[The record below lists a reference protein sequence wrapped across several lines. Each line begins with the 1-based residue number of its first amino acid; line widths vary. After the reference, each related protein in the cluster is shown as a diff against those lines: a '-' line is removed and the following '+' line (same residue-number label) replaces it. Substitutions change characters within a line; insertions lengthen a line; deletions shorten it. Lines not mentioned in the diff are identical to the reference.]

1 MRNRFFSILMLIAAM
16 SALTISCK
24 KDEEEATKLS
34 VSTTEMYFAKEGGS
48 QKLAFTTNKQ
58 WTATSS
64 ADWCKASPASG
75 SSDVMSTML
84 TADVNTG
91 DKRTATI
98 TITAGELSKSV
109 TVTQGAAAKD
119 PDDPQGA
126 GTKSNPYLISSV
138 DDMLKIKSQCKEVK
152 SDGAEPTYFKLMA
165 DIDLKGVKWEPINN
179 KSPFALKINFN
190 GNGKTISNLNCKNK
204 TYGSLFGVLFG
215 EVYDL
220 KIADAHIE
228 GDTASGIVGGYAG
241 TSDSFEH
248 SANVTNVHV
257 SGSVSATTGSVD
269 GIGGLF
275 GRICNTEINR
285 CSARTNVKS
294 VGGQVGGIVGYT
306 DSGTNIIRDC
316 YSEGKID
323 CPTNSQRCAGIV
335 GCIRGKGA
343 VVENCISL
351 CSVTTNFAA
360 GGIVGHANE
369 NASATKTP
377 GDVIKNCLAWNNKV
391 IALQERTDQ
400 YSSGAVVGFTSPKN
414 TLSGCWRKQDFSF
427 SVNPDQTDRSKYPL
441 NFITLCDQPDA
452 SESSPLTEGI
462 DYDGSS
468 KYIAPYHGKAAPA
481 GKTASQLAKDLGWSA
496 TNWDF
501 SKSTPELVGSSI
513 HWDESGGDDP
523 DDPSEYVIPGDDIPN
538 HNPVT
543 PEGAKGWEK
552 NTVREGITYWS
563 FEGYDDVSSAYQAI
577 HVVEVDLNK
586 GYKLKYVYDSNKDIA
601 SHIMSKYD
609 AYVSMNA
616 GFGASQIFIK
626 VDGKVYKNIT
636 QDKNAETGVMNWRND
651 AGICTNPE
659 GRVFIAPA
667 TFSQDGDGQ
676 SEYGAFITE
685 QRSFY
690 TTTLKDMPNIIS
702 GSPLLIDG
710 YKDLGS
716 TYVPAG
722 VNPQTYAKDTEHPWY
737 HQGVRHPRTA
747 IGITG
752 DNRLIM
758 FTVDGR
764 LTNCKGFTAKEL
776 TRFLIKYFDPK
787 YAMNLDGGGSTTL
800 CVAGYGDS
808 STHVVNYP
816 CDNGKKDHAGERTVQ
831 TFFYIK

>member
-1 MRNRFFSILMLIAAM
+1 MRKRFLGILAVLAGAIL
-16 SALTISCK
+16 LTVSCK
-24 KDEEEATKLS
+24 PEQEPAKLS
-34 VSTTEMYFAKEGGS
+34 VSTTELYFGKDGGP
-48 QKLAFTTNKQ
+48 QKIGVTSNTQ

-64 ADWCKASPASG
+64 ADWLTLSPASG
-75 SSDVMSTML
+75 GSDVMSTMA
-84 TADVNTG
+84 TAAKNTG
-91 DKRTATI
+91 DKRTATL
-98 TITAGELSKSV
+98 TFKAGDQSKSV
-109 TVTQGAAAKD
+109 AITQGGAAVD
-119 PDDPQGA
+119 PVDDGKGK
-126 GTKSNPYLISSV
+126 GTKSEPYLISTA
-138 DDMLKIKSQCKEVK
+138 DDMLKIKEKCKEVK
-152 SDGAEPTYFKLMA
+152 SDGSEPTYFKLMA
-165 DIDLKGVKWEPINN
+165 DIDMKGVAWEPVNN
-179 KSPFALKINFN
+179 KTPYARKIDFN
-190 GNGKTISNLNCKNK
+190 GNGKTISNLRCTFKS
-204 TYGSLFGVLFG
+204 YASLFGVLFG

-220 KIADAHIE
+220 KVADAHIE
-228 GDTASGIVGGYAG
+228 GDSASGIIGGYAG

-248 SANVTNVHV
+248 SAKITNVHV
-257 SGSVSATTGSVD
+257 SGSVAATTGSVD
-269 GIGGLF
+269 GVGGML
-275 GRICNTEINR
+275 GRMCNTEINR
-285 CSARTNVKS
+285 CSARVNVTS
-294 VGGQVGGIVGYT
+294 IGGQVGGIVGYT

-316 YSEGKID
+316 YTEGNIE
-323 CPTNSQRCAGIV
+323 CPESSQRSAGIA
-335 GCIRGKGA
+335 GCLRGKGA
-343 VVENCISL
+343 IVENCISL
-351 CSVTTNFAA
+351 CSVRTNFAA
-360 GGIVGHANE
+360 AGIVGHANE
-369 NASATKTP
+369 NSSGVKTP
-377 GDVIKNCLAWNNKV
+377 GDVIRNCLAWNTKV
-391 IALQERTDQ
+391 VAIQERTDQ

-414 TLSGCWRKQDFSF
+414 TLSGCYRKHDFSF
-427 SVNPDQTDRSKYPL
+427 SINPDQTDRDKYPL
-441 NFITLCDQPDA
+441 NFISLCDQDDA

-468 KYIAPYHGKAAPA
+468 KYIAPYHGKVAPT
-481 GKTASQLAKDLGWSA
+481 GKTASQLAKDLGWDA
-496 TNWDF
+496 AKWDF
-501 SKSTPELVGSSI
+501 NKSIPELIGSSI
-513 HWDESGGDDP
+513 TWTETGGGGS
-523 DDPSEYVIPGDDIPN
+523 DDPSEYVIPGDNIEN
-538 HNPVT
+538 HKPVT
-543 PEGAKGWEK
+543 PEGVKGWEK
-552 NTVREGITYWS
+552 NIVREGITFWS
-563 FEGYDDVSSAYQAI
+563 FEGYDEVSSAYQSI
-577 HVVEVDLNK
+577 HVVEVDLKK
-586 GYKLKYVYDSNKDIA
+586 GFQLKYVYDSNKDIA

-651 AGICTNPE
+651 AGICTSPE

-676 SEYGAFITE
+676 SEYGAMVTE

-690 TTTLKDMPNIIS
+690 TTTLKNMPNIIS

-710 YKDLGS
+710 YTDLGS
-716 TYVPAG
+716 TYVPTG
-722 VNPQTYAKDTEHPWY
+722 VNPQTYASDTEHPWY

-800 CVAGYGDS
+800 CVAGYGDP